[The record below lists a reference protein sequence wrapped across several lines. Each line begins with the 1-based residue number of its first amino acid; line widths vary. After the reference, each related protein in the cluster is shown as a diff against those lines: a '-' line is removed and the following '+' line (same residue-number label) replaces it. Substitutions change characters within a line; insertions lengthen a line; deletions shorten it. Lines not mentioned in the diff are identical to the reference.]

1 MNLHKPDCR
10 LLIGTLILFLGISV
24 QISVPVNAHEY
35 WIAPLDFTPE
45 LNGRALADLRVGEDF
60 KGDAL
65 AYIGV
70 FTVGYQVTDSSGT
83 RELKGRDGDRPALSF
98 ETLVPGLHIMSYQTT
113 QNRVRFDEWETFAT
127 YINNQGIPE
136 TAERHRERNLPP
148 TGFSELY
155 SRYAKSLL
163 AVGGESTGADREI
176 GMRTELT
183 ALANPYSLPFGEPL
197 PVQLFYEG
205 APLPDKQISI
215 FTRSQKPG
223 EEDFLETSKVR
234 TDENGRALI
243 KVMPG
248 RRYMLNSV
256 HLTEVEGRGEVV
268 YESFWASLT
277 FEVP

>member
-1 MNLHKPDCR
+1 MSAHKLDYR
-10 LLIGTLILFLGISV
+10 LLLAALILFFGISV
-24 QISVPVNAHEY
+24 QFSTPVNAHEY
-35 WIAPLDFTPE
+35 WIEPLDFTPE
-45 LNGRALADLRVGEDF
+45 LGARASAELRVGQDF
-60 KGDAL
+60 KGDVL

-70 FTVGYQVTDSSGT
+70 FTLGYQVTDASGT

-98 ETLVPGLHIMSYQTT
+98 ETQMPGLNIMSYQTT

-127 YINNQGIPE
+127 YFNNQGMPE
-136 TAERHRERNLPP
+136 TGERHRERNLPP

-155 SRYAKSLL
+155 SRYVKSLL

-176 GMRTELT
+176 GMRTELV
-183 ALANPYSLPFGEPL
+183 ALANPYALPFGEAL

-215 FTRSQKPG
+215 FARSQNPG
-223 EEDFLETSKVR
+223 EEGFLETSKLR

-243 KVMPG
+243 KVVSG

-256 HLTEVEGRGEVV
+256 HLIEVEGRGEVV